1 MADSL
6 ADLLDFYQRE
16 DADAEAGPLGGST
29 GVEDRPPETL
39 SVRDSRDPSFQ
50 SSCFSVKRV
59 QSFARKRF

>member
-39 SVRDSRDPSFQ
+39 SVRDSRDPSF
-50 SSCFSVKRV
+50 
-59 QSFARKRF
+59 

>member
-29 GVEDRPPETL
+29 GVEDRPPETF
-39 SVRDSRDPSFQ
+39 SVRVSRDPSFRC
-50 SSCFSVKRV
+50 SCFSVKGV
-59 QSFARKRF
+59 NSFAPKRF